1 MLAKKNKLNIRV
13 LPIFIFLA
21 VLTLSIRVNNIF
33 DSLKHAD
40 KSSFTISQSRAFAEE
55 KIGKE
60 TAELNKVLDQAEKG
74 SSPDSKGEAANSNF
88 TQSEIMILQEL
99 AERRE
104 TLDLR
109 SREID
114 KKAVQLK
121 VAEGEIDKKLV
132 QLREYESKL
141 KKLINEYNE
150 KEKEKITA
158 LVKMYSTMKPKDAAR
173 IFNTLDINIV
183 VSLLREMK
191 PSTSSSIV
199 SQMNAEKAK
208 AVTDELIG
216 NSIQ

>member
-1 MLAKKNKLNIRV
+1 MLAKKSKLSIRV

-33 DSLKHAD
+33 DSLKNAD
-40 KSSFTISQSRAFAEE
+40 ESSFTISQSRAFAEE

-60 TAELNKVLDQAEKG
+60 TAELNKVLDQSERGA
-74 SSPDSKGEAANSNF
+74 SPDSKGEAANSSF

>member
-1 MLAKKNKLNIRV
+1 MLPQKTKFNIRV

-21 VLTLSIRVNNIF
+21 VLTLSIRVNNVF
-33 DSLKHAD
+33 DSLKHED
-40 KSSFTISQSRAFAEE
+40 KRPFSISQSRAFAEE
-55 KIGKE
+55 KAGKE
-60 TAELNKVLDQAEKG
+60 TAELSKVLEQAENG
-74 SSPDSKGEAANSNF
+74 ASPTPNGNNANSTF

-104 TLDLR
+104 ALDLR

-121 VAEGEIDKKLV
+121 VAEEEIEKKLV
-132 QLREYESKL
+132 QMRDYENKL

-150 KEKEKITA
+150 KEREKITA

-216 NSIQ
+216 NSI

>member
-1 MLAKKNKLNIRV
+1 MLLNKIKHNIRI

-33 DSLKHAD
+33 DSLK
-40 KSSFTISQSRAFAEE
+40 STNERSFSISQSNAWAEE
-55 KIGKE
+55 KNSKE
-60 TAELNKVLDQAEKG
+60 TTELSKVLDQSENGNTPASGKEK
-74 SSPDSKGEAANSNF
+74 ANTTF

-104 TLDLR
+104 ALDLR

-121 VAEGEIDKKLV
+121 VAEEEIGKKLS
-132 QLREYESKL
+132 QLKEYEVKL

-150 KEKEKITA
+150 KEKQKINA

-173 IFNTLDINIV
+173 IFNTLDISIV

-191 PSTSSSIV
+191 PSTSSAIV

-208 AVTDELIG
+208 AVTDEIIG
-216 NSIQ
+216 NSI